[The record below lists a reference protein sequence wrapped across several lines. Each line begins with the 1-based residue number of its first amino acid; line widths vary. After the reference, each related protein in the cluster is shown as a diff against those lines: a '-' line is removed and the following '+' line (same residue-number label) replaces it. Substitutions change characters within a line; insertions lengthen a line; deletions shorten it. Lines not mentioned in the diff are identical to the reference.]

1 MSTDTEDTPTPV
13 QGDEGRSQRLAMP
26 CDVSPMPFHL
36 YRPYRPLTLPDRTW
50 PDREFTRAPRWASV
64 DLRDGNQALVDP
76 MDPERKL
83 RLFETLVATGF
94 KEIEVGFPSASQTDF
109 DFQRQIIEEGLIPDD
124 VTIQVLVQCREE
136 LIERTF
142 ESLVGARRA
151 IVHFYNSTSELQR
164 RVVFGLD
171 RAGITDIA
179 VNAARL
185 CRKFESTLPGTEV
198 RYEYSPESFTGT
210 EPEFAVEICEAVMA
224 VIEPTPER
232 PIIINLPNTVEMYGP
247 NVYADVI
254 EWFGRTIS
262 DRESIILSL
271 HPHNDRGTA
280 VAAAELAVLAGA
292 DRVEGTLFG
301 NGERTGNVDVVTLA
315 MNLFSQGID
324 PALDFSDI
332 DRVRRVAEY
341 ATRMPVHPR
350 HPYAGDLVYTA
361 FSGSHQD
368 AIKKGFAALG
378 DDYEQW
384 EVPYLPIDPSH
395 TGRTYEAIIQVN
407 SQSGK
412 GGVAY
417 VMDTEHGLDLPR
429 RLQVEFSKQVQ
440 AVTEDSGTVIR
451 PGEMW
456 DVFSSTYLPDD
467 AGVRLIGSEVTTG
480 GTAPPSPP
488 SCWWTENPA
497 RSWARA
503 TGPSTPC
510 RARYGPSSGSTSR
523 SRTTASTPS
532 PPAAKPRRSPTSR
545 PRVPTARPGGAWAWT
560 RASSRRRSTPWSAP
574 PTGISSVGWRRATD
588 RPSRSPGHPTTT
600 GVPGPGGRGRRRS
613 ESSGSLRS
621 GHGLRRRPWPGH
633 GSSRHVHDPG
643 RGDAGGGGVGAPGV
657 SDLVT
662 VYGVDR
668 GMVTDRRGTPTAGR
682 DSHRLEERH
691 ALRTADRPSHDSSR
705 RRCRLPT
712 RTASAAWPCAR
723 WLPAWG

>member
-1 MSTDTEDTPTPV
+1 MSSPSDDTRCHRPDRREPAP
-13 QGDEGRSQRLAMP
+13 RLAMP

-50 PDREFTRAPRWASV
+50 PDREITRAPRWASV

-76 MDPERKL
+76 MDSERKL
-83 RLFETLVATGF
+83 RLFQTLVDIGF

-142 ESLVGARRA
+142 ESLVGAPRA

-185 CRKFESTLPGTEV
+185 CKKFESTLPGTDV

-210 EPEFAVEICEAVMA
+210 EPEFAVEICEAVME

-247 NVYADVI
+247 HVYADVI
-254 EWFGRTIS
+254 EWFGRTIEHR
-262 DRESIILSL
+262 DSIILSL

-315 MNLFSQGID
+315 MNLFSQGVD

-378 DDYEQW
+378 DDYEHW

-429 RLQVEFSKQVQ
+429 RLQVEFSKEVQ

-456 DVFSSTYLPDD
+456 DVFSRTYLPED
-467 AGVRLIGSEVTTG
+467 AGMRLIGSEVTTG
-480 GTAPPSPP
+480 GHRTTVTAQLLVDGEPRTVMGEGNGPID
-488 SCWWTENPA
+488 A
-497 RSWARA
+497 LLGALRA
-503 TGPSTPC
+503 ELGVDFEVKDYNEHALTAGSEASAVAYVEAEGPD
-510 RARYGPSSGSTSR
+510 GST
-523 SRTTASTPS
+523 
-532 PPAAKPRRSPTSR
+532 
-545 PRVPTARPGGAWAWT
+545 WW
-560 RASSRRRSTPWSAP
+560 
-574 PTGISSVGWRRATD
+574 
-588 RPSRSPGHPTTT
+588 
-600 GVPGPGGRGRRRS
+600 
-613 ESSGSLRS
+613 
-621 GHGLRRRPWPGH
+621 
-633 GSSRHVHDPG
+633 
-643 RGDAGGGGVGAPGV
+643 GVGMDSSILDASLHAVVGAANR
-657 SDLVT
+657 DLE
-662 VYGVDR
+662 
-668 GMVTDRRGTPTAGR
+668 RRGTKV
-682 DSHRLEERH
+682 D
-691 ALRTADRPSHDSSR
+691 
-705 RRCRLPT
+705 
-712 RTASAAWPCAR
+712 
-723 WLPAWG
+723 